1 MAHMR
6 PSTVA
11 GAFFVSAMLCY
22 GGRARETFGSAG
34 IHSGRFA
41 NLRTA
46 ATLIRLATIRGSFNP
61 PNGATA
67 K

>member
-6 PSTVA
+6 PNTVA

-46 ATLIRLATIRGSFNP
+46 ATLTLFGDDSWQLRSTEWSD
-61 PNGATA
+61 TE
-67 K
+67 